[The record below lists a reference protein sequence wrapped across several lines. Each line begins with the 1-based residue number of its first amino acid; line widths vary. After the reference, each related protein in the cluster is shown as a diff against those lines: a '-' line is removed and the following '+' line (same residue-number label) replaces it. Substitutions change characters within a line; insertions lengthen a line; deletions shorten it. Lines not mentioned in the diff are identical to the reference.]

1 MLPDERSRPVFERY
15 LSDRDDR
22 LRGAAAEGLA
32 RLKNPVDLNRIVSAF
47 EQERKT
53 SPRLSMSF
61 AMVSLG
67 RNDWSESSPLRYLV
81 DTLNSSSYRGE
92 AFPFLVEL
100 ARDADIRQKLY
111 GALTE
116 GTKDER
122 IWLSRVMARSGDQG
136 TVHYLEAVSR
146 DSDPEIAAE
155 ALKAMRNL
163 QARL

>member
-1 MLPDERSRPVFERY
+1 
-15 LSDRDDR
+15 
-22 LRGAAAEGLA
+22 
-32 RLKNPVDLNRIVSAF
+32 
-47 EQERKT
+47 
-53 SPRLSMSF
+53 
-61 AMVSLG
+61 MVSLG
-67 RNDWSESSPLRYLV
+67 RNDWSEASPLRYLV

-100 ARDADIRQKLY
+100 ARDPGILEKLY
-111 GALTE
+111 GALTQ

-122 IWLSRVMARSGDQG
+122 IWLARVMARSGDKG

-155 ALKAMRNL
+155 ALRAMRSL